1 MMKFYKTQ
9 TYANLGLR
17 FFQALTLMTLLHTQ
31 AQAQAVVNVAGSTT
45 KASVVV
51 ASDEGGVSTAM
62 LRDGTMRPVA
72 LNIFEPAFLQSGP
85 VQPLYSKLIPITSKH
100 GLMRHARVNKINTQI
115 LKQISQIYI
124 KVQSEH
130 GTMVVDVL
138 PILVRGE
145 KPPAPGKP
153 QRSDVFAKFI
163 AQQLVNN
170 GVKNVRLNHV
180 PLDGG
185 KMGDATQRTS

>member
-1 MMKFYKTQ
+1 MMINKTQ
-9 TYANLGLR
+9 IRSQLGLR
-17 FFQALTLMTLLHTQ
+17 LLQSFALLVLLHSQ

-62 LRDGTMRPVA
+62 LPNSPMRQVA
-72 LNIFEPAFLQSGP
+72 LNIYEPAFLQSGP
-85 VQPLYSKLIPITSKH
+85 LQPLYSRLIPITGRH
-100 GLMRHARVNKINTQI
+100 GLNRHARINKINAQI
-115 LKQISQIYI
+115 LKQISQVYL

-130 GTMVVDVL
+130 GGMVVDVL

-145 KPPAPGKP
+145 KPPASGKP
-153 QRSDVFAKFI
+153 QRSDVFAQFI

-180 PLDGG
+180 PQ
-185 KMGDATQRTS
+185 GDVITRDPTQRSS